1 MPHSPNRILA
11 AFAALV
17 FSFFIIGARTLNADR
32 ASADVAAVK
41 SHPSSARSV
50 RALWV
55 ARTTL
60 TSPAAIKA
68 MVESAKDAG
77 FNTILVQVRGRG
89 DAYFKDGVE
98 PRAAALA
105 RQSSSF
111 DPLATTLKLAHEA
124 GLQVHAWI
132 NVNLVS
138 DARGLVAHDHVV
150 LRHPEWL
157 MVPREL
163 AGDLRRLSPSNDRY
177 LEALRQW
184 TRAHSK
190 QIEGLY
196 MSPLPGASVRHTVS
210 IVTDLV
216 DRYRV
221 DGIHLDYIRYP
232 NETFDY
238 SAATLKAFRS
248 DVRRRLSS
256 KDRHRYEAR
265 LTDNPFIYPDA
276 FPKAFADFRRA
287 GLTTLLS
294 AIRNAMAARRPGLQ
308 LTAAVYPDPP
318 AASAQKFQDWPMWL
332 TKGLIDVA
340 CPMAYAAVAPRFL
353 EQLQAA
359 RHGANGH
366 PVWAGIGAYRLSAE
380 QTVENIRTAWRLG
393 IDGII
398 LFSYDSL
405 IDSPAGRQ
413 PLSDIG
419 RAAFEQ

>member
-1 MPHSPNRILA
+1 MLS
-11 AFAALV
+11 AALAI
-17 FSFFIIGARTLNADR
+17 SLFIVGASPLNADR
-32 ASADVAAVK
+32 VSSGAASP
-41 SHPSSARSV
+41 HGSSSRSV

-60 TSPAAIKA
+60 TSPAAISA
-68 MVESAKDAG
+68 MVESAKQAG

-98 PRAAALA
+98 PRAVALA
-105 RQSSSF
+105 RQSSAF

-124 GLQVHAWI
+124 GLQVHAWV

-138 DARGLVAHDHVV
+138 DARGLVPHDHVV

-163 AGDLRRLSPSNDRY
+163 AGDLRRVSPSSDRY
-177 LEALRQW
+177 LDALRQW

-190 QIEGLY
+190 QVEGLY
-196 MSPLPGASVRHTVS
+196 MSPLPGASVKHTVS
-210 IVTDLV
+210 VVTDLI

-221 DGIHLDYIRYP
+221 DGIHLDYLRYP
-232 NETFDY
+232 NENFDY
-238 SAATLKAFRS
+238 SAATLRAFHS
-248 DVRRRLSS
+248 DVSSRLSP
-256 KDRHRYEAR
+256 KDRDRYDAR
-265 LTDNPFIYPDA
+265 LATNPFMYADA
-276 FPKAFADFRRA
+276 FPRAFSDFRRA
-287 GLTTLLS
+287 GLTLLLS
-294 AIRNAMAARRPGLQ
+294 SIRKAMAARRPGLQ
-308 LTAAVYPDPP
+308 LSAAVYPDPP
-318 AASAQKFQDWPMWL
+318 TASARKFQDWQVWL
-332 TKGLIDVA
+332 AKGLIDVA
-340 CPMAYAAVAPRFL
+340 CPMAYAADAPRFL

-380 QTVENIRTAWRLG
+380 QTVENIRTARRLG

-405 IDSPAGRQ
+405 VDSPAGRQ
-413 PLSDIG
+413 PLSEIG